1 MGMAGL
7 QGPYFEHGES
17 PVATC
22 KPLQPEPELDSARP
36 EEFAA
41 VVAATKSSVAHWRDG
56 AWFERYPSGEAA
68 AVPREQR
75 MPPGIGHSDLLRYLA
90 VFAINSWALQHRADR
105 SDGESTWMLH
115 SSLPYRCMYVA
126 ALVCLTGRCWC
137 VAQGWRQAPP

>member
-1 MGMAGL
+1 MRRPHSVGSGIMSKKQAASGRSGL
-7 QGPYFEHGES
+7 RHLR
-17 PVATC
+17 
-22 KPLQPEPELDSARP
+22 KP
-36 EEFAA
+36 
-41 VVAATKSSVAHWRDG
+41 TWRDG
-56 AWFERYPSGEAA
+56 AWFERYPSGDAA

-90 VFAINSWALQHRADR
+90 VFAINSWALPHRADR

-137 VAQGWRQAPP
+137 VAQGGRQAPP